1 MIILISGINTNNE
14 DSMNQALRAAGYG
27 YALDRTTLTTGQL
40 DIRGYTFRQYAGIE
54 EADVLKVLSDLADLG
69 LDLMIA
75 AGD

>member
-27 YALDRTTLTTGQL
+27 YALDRTTLTNGQL
-40 DIRGYTFRQYAGIE
+40 DIGTYTSRQYAGIE
-54 EADVLKVLSDLADLG
+54 EADVLKMLSDLADSG